1 MANEWIP
8 TKYPPDED
16 GVYLVYIHAPKK
28 DEDSGRELTTEQQE
42 LWSYVT
48 TAWYFKDRGI
58 WAESLG
64 DTRQLFPLLDSELT
78 GFYVSHW
85 MPMPDSPISLGVDY
99 EP

>member
-8 TKYPPDED
+8 TKYPPEED
-16 GVYLVYIHAPKK
+16 GIYLVYIHAPKK
-28 DEDSGRELTTEQQE
+28 DEDSGHEYTTEQQE
-42 LWSYVT
+42 MWSYVT

-58 WAESLG
+58 WAESLVN
-64 DTRQLFPLLDSELT
+64 TLLFDSDDIT

-99 EP
+99 EL